1 MQGRVTLNPLAH
13 MEWVGTLIL
22 PLLSIYLGG
31 FVFGWGKPVYVNP
44 ANFRNRRVDDT
55 LVSLAGPAMNMAMAV
70 VLMVLAKAVA
80 IAGLGIVTLACAKV
94 AAISL
99 LLGFFNLLPIP
110 PLDGSH
116 VVKNLIHMREE
127 TYMGLCQYGFLFV
140 IIAVQIPLVTR
151 IIQTATW
158 KSLSVM
164 AAVMNLSI
172 PI

>member
-1 MQGRVTLNPLAH
+1 
-13 MEWVGTLIL
+13 
-22 PLLSIYLGG
+22 
-31 FVFGWGKPVYVNP
+31 
-44 ANFRNRRVDDT
+44 
-55 LVSLAGPAMNMAMAV
+55 
-70 VLMVLAKAVA
+70 
-80 IAGLGIVTLACAKV
+80 
-94 AAISL
+94 
-99 LLGFFNLLPIP
+99 
-110 PLDGSH
+110 LDGSH